1 MQERQVTLA
10 DQTFKLEEPFLVM
23 ATQNPIESLGTYP
36 LPEAQI
42 DRFLFKLL
50 IGYPSKEDERKI
62 IEYNISMQNFEDFGV
77 KPAISPQRIME
88 MQKTTKEIGHKDR
101 IKDYIVDLVN
111 ATRNPEKYSIKLGKF
126 IQWGSSPRA
135 GISLFIGAKADALLR
150 GEMHIKPQNVKN
162 VALDVLRHR
171 LILNYR
177 GEAEGISK
185 DDIVKEIIS
194 KVKIP

>member
-1 MQERQVTLA
+1 
-10 DQTFKLEEPFLVM
+10 
-23 ATQNPIESLGTYP
+23 
-36 LPEAQI
+36 
-42 DRFLFKLL
+42 
-50 IGYPSKEDERKI
+50 
-62 IEYNISMQNFEDFGV
+62 
-77 KPAISPQRIME
+77 